1 MPSPARVACIT
12 LDSAEQSLLRQW
24 VNQGLLPQ
32 FGKLLEESVS
42 SATRNP
48 EIIYSG
54 TLWASFSTGGWPGR
68 HDHYFPLQLDSQ
80 GYGLRRFLPEHLSVD
95 SVWNAIAQ
103 QGHRVALIDVP
114 KARLARSSRTL
125 QVSYWGE
132 HEVLHPLTCW
142 PPSLEQEVQRVAGKD
157 PVGVCDL
164 VRQRPHELLRL
175 KEGLIERAT
184 RRVDLAL
191 AVLARG
197 PWDLFMLNF
206 SEAHCA
212 GHHLWAAHDP
222 THPQY
227 RSAFRSVLGEDPLLD
242 VYQAI
247 DRGLGRIVD
256 ALGHNAFLLVLATHG
271 MGPRYDATAALD
283 SVLRRLDGIDEP
295 RASGLIE
302 TMRKMWLQF
311 PGTLRGPFRRMA
323 DLLYE
328 APRQRERA
336 TRRFFAIPTT
346 DSCGGIRL
354 NLRGREPKGL
364 VEPGPPFHELCD
376 WLERELLLLVNTETG
391 APAVTRVLRGDLLF
405 AGPFRN
411 QFPDLV
417 IEWNYEAPIP
427 AVRSPRAGELRVE
440 SPNPRTGDH
449 RPKGLVLARCADL
462 APHALEGEMALVDLA
477 PTLAARLGVEVSG
490 IDGKPILDFLPQQS
504 SRLSGFMH
512 TPAIEVGVH
521 AFDGSARTTSGSA
534 QLVRE
539 SH

>member
-1 MPSPARVACIT
+1 MPSPARVVCIT

-24 VNQGLLPQ
+24 VYQGLLPQ

-68 HDHYFPLQLDSQ
+68 HDHYFPLQPDSQ

-95 SVWNAIAQ
+95 SVWNTIAQ

-114 KARLARSSRTL
+114 KARIARNSRTL

-142 PPSLEQEVQRVAGKD
+142 PPSLEQEVQQVAGKD
-157 PVGVCDL
+157 PVGKCDL
-164 VRQRPHELLRL
+164 VRQRPHELGRL
-175 KEGLIERAT
+175 KAGLIERAT
-184 RRVDLAL
+184 RRADLAL

-212 GHHLWAAHDP
+212 GHHLWAARDP

-227 RSAFRSVLGEDPLLD
+227 RPAFRSVLGEDPLLD

-256 ALGHNAFLLVLATHG
+256 ALGRDTFLLVLATHG

-295 RASGLIE
+295 RACQLVE
-302 TMRKMWLQF
+302 TVRKRWLQL
-311 PGTLRGPFRRMA
+311 PGTVRGPFRRVA
-323 DLLYE
+323 DLLYD

-346 DSCGGIRL
+346 DSCGGVRL
-354 NLRGREPKGL
+354 NLRGREPNGQ
-364 VEPGPPFHELCD
+364 VEPGPPYRDLCD
-376 WLERELLLLVNTETG
+376 WLERELLSLVNVATG
-391 APAVTRVLRGDLLF
+391 APVVARILRGDLLF

-417 IEWNYEAPIP
+417 IEWNHEAAIP
-427 AVRSPRAGELRVE
+427 AVRSPCVGELRVE
-440 SPNPRTGDH
+440 SLNSRTGDH
-449 RPKGLVLARCADL
+449 RPKGLVLARCPDL

-504 SRLSGFMH
+504 SRLRPSCIH
-512 TPAIEVGVH
+512 PQ
-521 AFDGSARTTSGSA
+521 SR
-534 QLVRE
+534 L
-539 SH
+539 

>member
-1 MPSPARVACIT
+1 MPGQARVACIT
-12 LDSAEQSLLRQW
+12 LDAAEQSLLRQW
-24 VNQGLLPQ
+24 VSQGLLPH

-54 TLWASFSTGGWPGR
+54 TLWPSFNTGVWPGR
-68 HDHYFPLQLDSQ
+68 HDNYFYLQPDSRS
-80 GYGLRRFLPEHLSVD
+80 YGLRLFLPEHLSVD
-95 SVWNAIAQ
+95 SIWNAIEQ
-103 QGHRVALIDVP
+103 EGHRIALIDVP
-114 KARLARSSRTL
+114 KALLARTSRTL
-125 QVSYWGE
+125 QVSFWGE
-132 HEVLHPLTCW
+132 HEVRHPLTCW
-142 PPSLEQEVQRVAGKD
+142 PPSLEQEVQQVAGKD

-184 RRVDLAL
+184 RRADLAL

-212 GHHLWAAHDP
+212 GHQLWAAHDP
-222 THPQY
+222 KHPQY
-227 RSAFRSVLGEDPLLD
+227 RTEFRALLGEDPLLD

-247 DRGLGRIVD
+247 DRSLGRIVD
-256 ALGHNAFLLVLATHG
+256 ALGHDAFLLVLATHG
-271 MGPRYDATAALD
+271 MGPRYDAAAALD
-283 SVLRRLDGIDEP
+283 SVLRRLDGIDVPE
-295 RASGLIE
+295 ASGPIE
-302 TMRKMWLQF
+302 IVRKMWLQL
-311 PGTLRGPFRRMA
+311 PGVVRGPFRRVA
-323 DLLYE
+323 DLLYD

-346 DSCGGIRL
+346 DNCGGIRL

-376 WLERELLLLVNTETG
+376 WLERELLSLVNVATG

-405 AGPFRN
+405 AGPFRK

-417 IEWNYEAPIP
+417 IEWNHEAPIP
-427 AVRSPRAGELRVE
+427 AVHSQRVGELRVE

-449 RPKGLVLARCADL
+449 RPKGLVLARSIDL
-462 APHALEGEMALVDLA
+462 APHALEGAMALVDLA
-477 PTLAARLGVEVSG
+477 PTLAARLGVELSG
-490 IDGKPILDFLPQQS
+490 IDGKPILDFLPQ
-504 SRLSGFMH
+504 H
-512 TPAIEVGVH
+512 THV
-521 AFDGSARTTSGSA
+521 
-534 QLVRE
+534 
-539 SH
+539 